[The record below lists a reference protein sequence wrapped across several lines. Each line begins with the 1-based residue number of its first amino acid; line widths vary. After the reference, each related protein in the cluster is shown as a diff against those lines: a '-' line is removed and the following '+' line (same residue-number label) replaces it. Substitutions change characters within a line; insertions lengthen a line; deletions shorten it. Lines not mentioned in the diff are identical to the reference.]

1 MGSIL
6 KQMRKI
12 FFKQK
17 NFVPVLV
24 ALILFSGCTSTQ
36 TDLSEQAKNEII
48 SADLAMSDLAVK
60 EGFHAALLA
69 YADDS
74 VIKPSEGEFP
84 VIGKEALTKYWE
96 GKEDVKTITWAP
108 FRAEAAKSGDMGYTF
123 GNWKFAAKDSSFYGI
138 YYTIWKKQQ
147 DGKWKFVA
155 DGGNNTPPRVD

>member
-1 MGSIL
+1 
-6 KQMRKI
+6 MRKI
-12 FFKQK
+12 LSSPKGFTAFGI
-17 NFVPVLV
+17 VLF
-24 ALILFSGCTSTQ
+24 LFGGCTQ
-36 TDLSEQAKNEII
+36 KQIDLSGQSKQEII

-84 VIGKEALTKYWE
+84 VIGKDALTKYWA
-96 GKEDVKTITWAP
+96 GKEDIKTITWEP
-108 FRAEAAKSGDMGYTF
+108 FRAEAAKSGDIGYTF
-123 GNWKFAAKDSSFYGI
+123 GNWKFATKDSAFYGI

-155 DGGNNTPPRVD
+155 DGGNNTPPRVN

>member
-1 MGSIL
+1 MKSVRKKYLNL
-6 KQMRKI
+6 KSLAVSLI
-12 FFKQK
+12 T
-17 NFVPVLV
+17 FVS
-24 ALILFSGCTSTQ
+24 FSGCTSREI
-36 TDLSEQAKNEII
+36 DLREQAKKEII
-48 SADLAMSDLAVK
+48 SADLAMSDHAVK

-84 VIGKEALTKYWE
+84 VIGKAALIKYWE
-96 GKEDVKTITWAP
+96 GKEDVKAITWAP

-123 GNWKFAAKDSSFYGI
+123 GNWKFADKDSAFYGI

-155 DGGNNTPPRVD
+155 DGGNNTPPRVN